1 VELRRYLSIVRR
13 RIWLIGL
20 AVVVPATVAWSNTDT
35 TPVYAAHT
43 SIYVGASR
51 FSFDDTSDANLSGDR
66 SVGVERLIATFAAMI
81 QSNAVASEALDIT
94 GLAGTPQA
102 VVARTAAIPVE
113 GTNILVISV
122 ADSDPAVAQRLSIG
136 IAEAFVNQIS
146 DLEPGRAVGPGD
158 LPSAP
163 ASIFERAQLSTVP
176 QQASAMSNAVTAGL
190 VALVLAMMLTF
201 LAEYLDITVKAAD
214 DAERRLELPV
224 LGVIPVL
231 PMDPSATLRQAGR
244 RRREEFTLIADG

>member
-1 VELRRYLSIVRR
+1 MELRRYLSIVRR

-20 AVVVPATVAWSNTDT
+20 AVVVAFTVAWSNTDT
-35 TPVYAAHT
+35 TPVYRADT

-51 FSFDDTSDANLSGDR
+51 FSFDETTDANLSGDR

-81 QSNAVASEALDIT
+81 RSNAVASEALEIT
-94 GLAGTPQA
+94 GLPGSPEA
-102 VVARTAAIPVE
+102 VVAQTAPLPIE
-113 GTNILVISV
+113 GTNILVIRV
-122 ADSDPAVAQRLSIG
+122 TDSDPAVAQQLSIG
-136 IAEAFVNQIS
+136 MAEAFVNQIT
-146 DLEPGRAVGPGD
+146 DLEPGGSVSPGD

-163 ASIFERAQLSTVP
+163 ASIFERAQLETVP
-176 QQASAMSNAVTAGL
+176 QQASAMSNAITAGL

-231 PMDPSATLRQAGR
+231 PMDPSSTLRQPGR